1 MVPITIVSIDPRTF
15 QPDRPNG
22 WHRMIS
28 PGFEAWVQRAKAVHI
43 GAVLRQRNIKLYGRG
58 GNLAGPCPVCGGTDR
73 FAVHLSKQLFNCRS
87 CGGKGHGAVSFVM
100 FADGVGFNEAI
111 KRINNSAP
119 PTDGDKTGTIS
130 DPLGNDDAKRTSA
143 ALRLWREA
151 GPIEGTIGIRYLERE
166 RSIFDLPPD
175 PHNVLRFHRRC
186 VFGHDKTGQRIFH
199 GCVLALYRDIVTNEP
214 TGIHRI
220 ALDANGKLIG
230 RMGLGRKQGSAIKF
244 WDDSNVSIGL
254 VVGEGV
260 ETVLAAAMHVQH
272 KGTTLRPAWSLV
284 DASNLERFPILGG
297 LEHLT
302 ILADADA
309 NNRGQQAARTCAKR
323 WAEAGRQA
331 EVLIPDQLGYD
342 FNDVARQW
350 QRRIAS

>member
-1 MVPITIVSIDPRTF
+1 
-15 QPDRPNG
+15 
-22 WHRMIS
+22 MIS

-73 FAVHLSKQLFNCRS
+73 FAVHLSKQVFNCRS

-100 FADGVGFNEAI
+100 FADGVGFIEAI
-111 KRINNSAP
+111 KRINISAP

-130 DPLGNDDAKRTSA
+130 DPVGDDEAKRTSA

-175 PHNVLRFHRRC
+175 PHNVLRFHRHC
-186 VFGHDKTGQRIFH
+186 VFGQDKTGKCIFH

-214 TGIHRI
+214 TGVHRI

-244 WDDSNVSIGL
+244 WDDSQVTSGL
-254 VVGEGV
+254 VIGEGV
-260 ETVLAAAMHVQH
+260 ETTIAAAMHVQLR
-272 KGTTLRPAWSLV
+272 GTALRPAWSLV
-284 DASNLERFPILGG
+284 DAGNLERFPILGRV
-297 LEHLT
+297 EHLT
-302 ILADADA
+302 VLADADA
-309 NNRGQQAARTCAKR
+309 NKRGQHAARTCAKR

-331 EVLIPDQLGYD
+331 EVLIPDQLGED

-350 QRRIAS
+350 QKRRIAP